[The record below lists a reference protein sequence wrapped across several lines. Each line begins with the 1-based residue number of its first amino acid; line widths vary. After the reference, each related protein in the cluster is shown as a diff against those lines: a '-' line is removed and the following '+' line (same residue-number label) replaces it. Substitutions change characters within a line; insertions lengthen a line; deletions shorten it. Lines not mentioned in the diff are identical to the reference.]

1 MKRLQCGA
9 AAVFLVSCLASAAAP
24 LARADDATLAL
35 PASSLL
41 FAPAYIAEEKGFWR
55 DHDLN
60 LKTLVIAGPAA
71 TNAVL
76 AGSAEFTM
84 SGPGPMLRA
93 VIAGQKLIAIG
104 NTADRL
110 MLEVV
115 LRQDIAEGLRT
126 ATGGDE
132 RTRAR
137 ALKGLKLGVDSING
151 FAHTYLR
158 YIAGRYAINPE
169 TDFTVSPMQPP
180 AMVPALKTKAVDGF
194 VFSQPWTL
202 MAEAELGAVTWF
214 SSPAGDL
221 PEMQP
226 YAYNMLITRSDLCPN
241 KPKLC
246 RKMMAGVNMALAFI
260 HDQPA
265 ETLAILKKRFPTMQD
280 ELVAPAF
287 LMLKPTLPRTAEINE
302 AGLKNAQDFSVVG
315 GLIDAK
321 NRIVDLKS
329 LYTNDYVK

>member
-1 MKRLQCGA
+1 MNRLLCGA
-9 AAVFLVSCLASAAAP
+9 TVAFTILSCALAPSAAHAE
-24 LARADDATLAL
+24 DATLAL

-41 FAPAYIAEEKGFWR
+41 FVPAYVADEKGLWR
-55 DHDLN
+55 DRGLN
-60 LKTLVIAGPAA
+60 LKSIVIAGPAA

-93 VIAGQKLIAIG
+93 VIGGQKLIAIG

-115 LRQDIAEGLRT
+115 LRQDVADRLK
-126 ATGGDE
+126 ASAASDE
-132 RTRAR
+132 ATRAR
-137 ALKGLKLGVDSING
+137 SLKGLTLGVDAING
-151 FAHTYLR
+151 FSHTYLR
-158 YIAGRYAINPE
+158 YVAGKYAINAE

-202 MAEAELGAVTWF
+202 MAVTELGAATWL

-226 YAYNMLITRSDLCPN
+226 YAYNMLITRSDLCPSR
-241 KPKLC
+241 PDLC
-246 RKMMAGVNMALAFI
+246 RKMMAGVNAALAFI
-260 HDQPA
+260 HDQPG
-265 ETLAILKKRFPTMQD
+265 ETLAILKKRFPTMSAALIEQ
-280 ELVAPAF
+280 AF
-287 LMLKPTLPRTAEINE
+287 AMLKPTLPRTAAVAE
-302 AGLKNAQDFSVVG
+302 AGLKNAQDFSVTG

-321 NRIVDLKS
+321 DRIANLKT